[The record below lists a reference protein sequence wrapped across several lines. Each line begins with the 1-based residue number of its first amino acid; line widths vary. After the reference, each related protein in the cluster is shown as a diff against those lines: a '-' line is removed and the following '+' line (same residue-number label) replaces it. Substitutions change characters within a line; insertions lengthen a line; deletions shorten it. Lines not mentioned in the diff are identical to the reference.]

1 MSYYCHSTPGR
12 LRIKTPV
19 IWRNPAEIA
28 KAHRL
33 LQSLPG
39 VDAFDINPVTGSITI
54 NYTDWETGPEPILD
68 ALREKG
74 YFKAPQNEEPDN
86 RVETVV
92 SKAGTAVGKAILG
105 ACVEKVFES
114 SMLSFLALL
123 V

>member
-19 IWRNPAEIA
+19 VRRNPAEIE
-28 KAHRL
+28 KARGL

-39 VDAFDINPVTGSITI
+39 VDSFDINAVTGSITI
-54 NYTDWETGPEPILD
+54 NYTDRATGPESILD
-68 ALREKG
+68 ALKEKG
-74 YFKAPQNEEPDN
+74 YFKVCETEEPDH

-92 SKAGTAVGKAILG
+92 SKAGTVVGKAILG
-105 ACVEKVFES
+105 VFVEKAFEN